1 MKRSSFILSLTIA
14 CLAWCRRVGTSCAC
28 LVMLLPVRRYPKGCW
43 CGRIDDTVVAVV
55 YVMSITQAPYE
66 KGLREFYRLK
76 MGF

>member
-1 MKRSSFILSLTIA
+1 
-14 CLAWCRRVGTSCAC
+14 
-28 LVMLLPVRRYPKGCW
+28 MLLPVRRYPKGCW